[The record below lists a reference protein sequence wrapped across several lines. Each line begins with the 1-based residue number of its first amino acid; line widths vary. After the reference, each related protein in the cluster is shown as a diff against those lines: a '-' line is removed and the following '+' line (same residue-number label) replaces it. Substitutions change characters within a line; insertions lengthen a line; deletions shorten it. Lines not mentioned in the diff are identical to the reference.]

1 MDEAFKIR
9 NEIYRK
15 MDLST
20 RARITFE
27 LSDTLRGIVIDGI
40 KERHPEY
47 TERQVIDEVIRLVLR
62 KEKIENHPMRFP
74 KRATETTGA
83 E

>member
-1 MDEAFKIR
+1 MDESFKIR

-15 MDLST
+15 MDIST

-40 KERHPEY
+40 K
-47 TERQVIDEVIRLVLR
+47 
-62 KEKIENHPMRFP
+62 K
-74 KRATETTGA
+74 
-83 E
+83 

>member
-1 MDEAFKIR
+1 MDESFKIR

-15 MDLST
+15 MDIST

-40 KERHPEY
+40 KARHPEY
-47 TERQVIDEVIRLVLR
+47 TRQQIIDEVIRLVQN
-62 KEKIENHPMRFP
+62 KETIENHPLRRTDNE
-74 KRATETTGA
+74 KSD
-83 E
+83 